1 MVLKEEEDMP
11 DEIREK
17 VRTLNTQSQK
27 LKIIQHNMRERD
39 ALLFKL
45 CVDAVKSHDEERA
58 KIYADEL
65 SRIRGIR
72 NFLNNNI
79 ILMECMTIR
88 LETYVEFRSFVTDL
102 KPIVE
107 VVRNASKMLTEFM
120 PQVSNEIQVMSS
132 NLNEVLL
139 TTTIDISKV
148 STFITSATPESE
160 SILKEVSSLLGEK
173 AESSLPE
180 PPILIVEA
188 PEKLALKE
196 NEAIAIANT
205 DGSSH
210 AEDLLSSKLSESDF
224 FDEILFDYLKEHGG
238 KINIVQCSNDLN
250 LSYDEIKKRLSKL
263 KNLGK
268 IKIEE

>member
-1 MVLKEEEDMP
+1 MILKEKEDLP
-11 DEIREK
+11 DEIHEK
-17 VRTLNTQSQK
+17 VRTLQTQSQK
-27 LKIIQHNMRERD
+27 LKIIQHNMRVRD

-45 CVDAVKSHDEERA
+45 CVDAMKSHEKERA

-65 SRIRGIR
+65 SRIRSIR

-107 VVRNASKMLTEFM
+107 VVRNASKILTEFM
-120 PQVSNEIQVMSS
+120 PQISNEIQVMNS

-180 PPILIVEA
+180 PPVLIVET
-188 PEKLALKE
+188 PGKLALKE
-196 NEAIAIANT
+196 EEAMAVANADKPSDT
-205 DGSSH
+205 
-210 AEDLLSSKLSESDF
+210 EDLLSSQLSESDF

-250 LSYDEIKKRLSKL
+250 LSYSDIRKRLSRL

-268 IKIEE
+268 IQIEE